1 MYATS
6 EFAFEPHL
14 LDRMARH
21 GAATDAM
28 VAALRSS
35 LSALAQTLR
44 RPGHLRSGSTRCEM
58 GRFSEEKHA
67 GARSRREMDTLI
79 ALIVIRRLGA
89 GVPLATLR
97 QRSLRPQ
104 C

>member
-1 MYATS
+1 
-6 EFAFEPHL
+6 
-14 LDRMARH
+14 
-21 GAATDAM
+21 
-28 VAALRSS
+28 
-35 LSALAQTLR
+35 
-44 RPGHLRSGSTRCEM
+44 M

-67 GARSRREMDTLI
+67 GARSQRGMDTLI

-97 QRSLRPQ
+97 QRTLRPQ